1 MNMQLTNA
9 GINALLRAL
18 SGDDLVF
25 TNLKIGN
32 GAAQT
37 AATATD
43 LSNPLKTLEITE
55 ITVANSKATLSVT
68 LSNAGVEAGFRLTEI
83 GIFAKDQDDE
93 DEEILYAY
101 GTEPEA
107 TADYV
112 AASGDSVLEEEITID
127 AFISNAENVS
137 ALINESTV
145 YATKA
150 NFDAHVANKA
160 NPHEVTKAQVGLSNV
175 PNVATDDQTPTYT
188 EASSLANLTSG
199 ERLAVAF
206 GKISKAVRALLSHLS
221 NYANPHAVT
230 AAQVGAAASTH
241 YHSAANINSGTLG
254 VQRGGTGKGSWNAR
268 RLLYASSGSALD
280 QIAEP
285 SKNGSVL
292 WGHPGQTPYWGH
304 PSASDYGTYS
314 GTGSSG
320 SSNKNTIHLDAVPS
334 VVFIRSNSSASGGFS
349 WALLFIQAGIGFAI
363 NGANNSS
370 AGSYNELTVSAT
382 AGDDPTVSWY
392 GSSADIQMNH
402 SGTNNYRW
410 VALF

>member
-9 GINALLRAL
+9 GINALLRAMT
-18 SGDDLVF
+18 GDDLVF

-37 AATATD
+37 AAAATD
-43 LSNPLKTLEITE
+43 LSNPLKTLEITD

-83 GIFAKDQDDE
+83 GIFAQDQDDE

-127 AFISNAENVS
+127 AFVSNAENVS

-150 NFDAHVANKA
+150 NFDAHVANTS
-160 NPHEVTKAQVGLSNV
+160 NPHSVTKTQVGLGTV
-175 PNVATDDQTPTYT
+175 PNVATNDQTPTYT
-188 EASSLANLTSG
+188 EVSSPANLTSG
-199 ERLAVAF
+199 ERLSVAM
-206 GKISKAVRALLSHLS
+206 GKISKAVRSLIAHLS
-221 NYANPHAVT
+221 NTSNPHSVT
-230 AAQVGAAASTH
+230 ASQVGAAASSH
-241 YHSAANINSGTLG
+241 NHSAANITSGTMG
-254 VQRGGTGKGSWNAR
+254 VQRGGTGKSTWNAR
-268 RLLYASSGSALD
+268 RLIYARSASELE
-280 QIAEP
+280 QIEEP
-285 SKNGSVL
+285 QRNGSVL
-292 WGHPGQTPYWGH
+292 IGHPGQTPYWAH
-304 PSASDYGTYS
+304 PYATDEGSYS

-320 SSNKNTIHLDAVPS
+320 SSNKNTLHFDVLPTI
-334 VVFIRSNSSASGGFS
+334 VFIRSTASASGGCS
-349 WALLFIQAGIGFAI
+349 WAVMFVRAESGFAVT
-363 NGANNSS
+363 GASNSS
-370 AGSYNELTVSAT
+370 AGTYNELTVSVT
-382 AGDDPTVSWY
+382 PGSDPTVSWY

-402 SGTNNYRW
+402 SGTNNYYY
-410 VALF
+410 VAIF